1 MKYLTTYSRVSAEGM
16 LNQWVNL
23 GKFLIVKYN
32 DFVVKPEDNGVFFR
46 TVDGI
51 GERVK
56 SVGFPEE
63 TRKNI
68 IEQTGDRFR
77 VPTQKK

>member
-1 MKYLTTYSRVSAEGM
+1 
-16 LNQWVNL
+16 
-23 GKFLIVKYN
+23 LIVKYN